1 MNFKEL
7 KKGFPVYILNKQTL
21 EYSQGKVIQDATPPR
36 INPTFGQSLLTDVS
50 IECAGSS
57 KIWTLPADQK
67 VAEMQNDSEVIIA
80 LDKDTI
86 VTMIK
91 SINQEC
97 QSYLDG
103 VETYKKKLELSKKL
117 IAELD
122 ITYRQQQQTEERF
135 AKLENAIESIND
147 KLETTLNKILNAV
160 NK

>member
-7 KKGFPVYILNKQTL
+7 KKGFPVYVLNKQTL

-36 INPTFGQSLLTDVS
+36 LNQTFGQGLLTDVS
-50 IECAGSS
+50 IESGGAS

-80 LDKDTI
+80 TDKNTI
-86 VTMIK
+86 ITMIK
-91 SINQEC
+91 SINTEC

-103 VETYKKKLELSKKL
+103 VEAYQQKLELSKKL

-122 ITYRQQQQTEERF
+122 VAYRQQQQTEERF
-135 AKLENAIESIND
+135 TRIESAIENIND
-147 KLETTLNKILNAV
+147 KLDNTLNKILKAV
-160 NK
+160 SK